1 MVEGLCGLTVP
12 SSGFRVRVLRYRVR
26 RHHWTFDST
35 AGPFW
40 GSACALSLSPK
51 KRGCIHRFHSAR
63 VVRTKL
69 GVAMSLRSTVAQEH
83 LHSAHSPKPSTL
95 KPNNEHMPISDPRF
109 PNEQLPYLNRLEVLK
124 RCHVVAQRQAPR
136 NDQDLGYKYRVC

>member
-35 AGPFW
+35 AGPLW

-51 KRGCIHRFHSAR
+51 KRGCIHRFHGAQPGCSNK
-63 VVRTKL
+63 VR
-69 GVAMSLRSTVAQEH
+69 
-83 LHSAHSPKPSTL
+83 
-95 KPNNEHMPISDPRF
+95 
-109 PNEQLPYLNRLEVLK
+109 
-124 RCHVVAQRQAPR
+124 RCHESPIYSSPR
-136 NDQDLGYKYRVC
+136 ASTQCTQS